1 MKIPIMTKE
10 WIEAV
15 WEANLKELIK
25 ADDKIFDNYKCP
37 AFMNLI
43 VTSTNLQKRQ
53 KDEIKHLIHEHG
65 GVS

>member
-1 MKIPIMTKE
+1 MKIPIMTRE

-15 WEANLKELIK
+15 WEANLKEVIK
-25 ADDKIFDNYKCP
+25 ADDETFNKYKCP
-37 AFMNLI
+37 VFMNLV

-53 KDEIKHLIHEHG
+53 KDEIKCLIHNHG